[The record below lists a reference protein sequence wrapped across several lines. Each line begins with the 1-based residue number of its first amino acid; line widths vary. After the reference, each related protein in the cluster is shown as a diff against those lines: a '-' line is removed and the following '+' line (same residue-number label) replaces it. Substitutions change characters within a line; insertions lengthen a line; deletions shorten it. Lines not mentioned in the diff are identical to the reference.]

1 MRRTLLAALTAAFLP
16 AAALAAELVVVEAS
30 GTSQQPGQ
38 TLDDGAELSLPDG
51 ARLVLVSAEGAT
63 ITLTGPFKGKPTTAG
78 GGDKGGVVVALTTLV
93 GSRAADTTSLGAV
106 RAGNAPQPLP
116 QPWLVDATVSGQ
128 ACLPVQGAPVL
139 WRPDAKSAISLT
151 LSPGDRSWTASTPW
165 EAGQAT
171 LALPAEVP
179 VADGEAM
186 LFEIGG
192 ETAAV
197 TLHRLPASVS
207 GEKMTTAWLMAK
219 GCDRQAVALVGKK

>member
-1 MRRTLLAALTAAFLP
+1 MRRPLLAALLATALP
-16 AAALAAELVVVEAS
+16 AAALAAELVVVESS

-63 ITLTGPFKGKPTTAG
+63 LTLTGPYKGKPAVSG
-78 GGDKGGVVVALTTLV
+78 GGANGGVVVALSTLV
-93 GSRAADTTSLGAV
+93 TARAADTSSLGAV
-106 RAGNAPQPLP
+106 RAANLSQPLP
-116 QPWLVDATVSGQ
+116 QPWLVDATISGQ
-128 ACLPVQGAPVL
+128 ACLPAEGPPVL
-139 WRPDAKSAISLT
+139 WRPDAKAAATLT
-151 LSPGDRSWTASTPW
+151 LSPADRSWTANTPW
-165 EAGQAT
+165 EAGQPT

-207 GEKMTTAWLMAK
+207 GDKMTAAWLMAK
-219 GCDRQAVALVGKK
+219 GCERQAVALVGKK